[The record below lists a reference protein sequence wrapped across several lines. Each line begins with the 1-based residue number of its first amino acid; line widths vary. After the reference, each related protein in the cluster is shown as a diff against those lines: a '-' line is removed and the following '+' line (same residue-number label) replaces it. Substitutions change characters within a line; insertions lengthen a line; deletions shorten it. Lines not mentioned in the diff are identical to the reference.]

1 MSSFKKKMPLRSGL
15 LLKLDDEPDD
25 EPIKVPPKRMMTSL
39 DDEPVELPPK
49 KSSRLL
55 SLDLNLDDDSIKMP
69 ASDSRELGSPIHF
82 ENNSELIPEHI
93 MESYIKTANI
103 NNHFILDKMIEIRN
117 NVEASDRL
125 QTKNKIIEH
134 VLACPDPLIHGKRN
148 FENLVGESITP
159 EYVSYVCMIHN
170 RIFKLVNCQ
179 AHYMSD
185 FSMMKELAFQYYAK
199 HLSEDHRKCNFKVPE
214 IISYGRL
221 ALTNPY
227 EHNEILK
234 SEKYKIYG
242 PYNCFWFIEMEKMS
256 YGTLNNYLEYVNLNN
271 QEICDALSEKLIEL
285 DTCLKKNDLHHNDY
299 HGDNVFYNPDNGEIG
314 LIDYGISNFEGIL
327 GTNSGVD
334 YTCDTLKEIQKNLK
348 KKDFEQKHIG
358 GKKYR
363 TKKYKSRKY
372 RTKKYK
378 SRKYKSRT
386 RNRNRTKKYKSR
398 TKKYN

>member
-1 MSSFKKKMPLRSGL
+1 MSSFNKKKMSSGL
-15 LLKLDDEPDD
+15 SLDLNSLNVNDEPFKKM
-25 EPIKVPPKRMMTSL
+25 PA
-39 DDEPVELPPK
+39 K
-49 KSSRLL
+49 KSSGLL
-55 SLDLNLDDDSIKMP
+55 SLDLNNLKFDDDESIKMP
-69 ASDSRELGSPIHF
+69 ASDSLGSPIHF
-82 ENNSELIPEHI
+82 ENNSDLIPEHI

-134 VLACPDPLIHGKRN
+134 VLACPDPLTHGKRK

-159 EYVSYVCMIHN
+159 EHVSYVCMIHN

-185 FSMMKELAFQYYAK
+185 FVMMKELAFQYYAK

-234 SEKYKIYG
+234 TEKYKIYG
-242 PYNCFWFIEMEKMS
+242 PYNCFWFIEMERLD
-256 YGTLNNYLEYVNLNN
+256 YDTLNKSLKYINLNN
-271 QEICDALSEKLIEL
+271 QEICDALSEKLIKL
-285 DTCLKKNDLHHNDY
+285 DTCLKENDLYHNDY

-327 GTNSGVD
+327 GTNPSVN
-334 YTCDTLKEIQKNLK
+334 YTCDTLKEIKKTLK
-348 KKDFEQKHIG
+348 KKTLNKNTSEEKNIEQENIKI
-358 GKKYR
+358 KPENIKVENIEPETE
-363 TKKYKSRKY
+363 TKNIKLEPENIINKI
-372 RTKKYK
+372 T
-378 SRKYKSRT
+378 
-386 RNRNRTKKYKSR
+386 
-398 TKKYN
+398 